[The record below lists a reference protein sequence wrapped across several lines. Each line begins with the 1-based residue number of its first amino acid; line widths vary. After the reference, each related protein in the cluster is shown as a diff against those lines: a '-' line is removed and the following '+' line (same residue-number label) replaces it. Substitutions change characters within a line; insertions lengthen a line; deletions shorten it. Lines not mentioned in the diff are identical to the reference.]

1 MKTING
7 KEIGVRLRELRGE
20 RSQKEVADALG
31 VTPVAI
37 SQYERGE
44 RIPNDN
50 MKIAIAKYFKKS
62 VTSIFFAA

>member
-7 KEIGVRLRELRGE
+7 QAIGDRLKSLRGNK
-20 RSQKEVADALG
+20 SQKEVADALG

-44 RIPNDN
+44 RIPNDD
-50 MKIAIAKYFKKS
+50 MKIAIAKYFRKS
-62 VTSIFFAA
+62 VATIFFN